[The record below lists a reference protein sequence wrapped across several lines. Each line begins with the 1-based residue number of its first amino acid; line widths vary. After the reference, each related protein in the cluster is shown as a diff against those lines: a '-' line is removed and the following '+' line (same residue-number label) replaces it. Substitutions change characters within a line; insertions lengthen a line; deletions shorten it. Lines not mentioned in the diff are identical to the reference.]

1 MTEMIMLLV
10 MIQSI
15 YFFSL
20 SIWLIFIIHNNN
32 NNGNEAV
39 IDLFSHFDIN
49 VDSYYML
56 MMIALLLLSLSLVIW
71 SLYNFH
77 IFCWCFSVCL
87 FVWRPSLII
96 YHHCNYCFSSWK
108 KISCSLKLIFF
119 ANFFSSGN
127 TV

>member
-77 IFCWCFSVCL
+77 IFC
-87 FVWRPSLII
+87 
-96 YHHCNYCFSSWK
+96 
-108 KISCSLKLIFF
+108 
-119 ANFFSSGN
+119 
-127 TV
+127 